1 MGDDDSGTAATG
13 LSTLTPGSNLSSGL
27 SALGTNSGATTG
39 SSRAGTFTKNTS
51 CDPALQGLLPAGIKI
66 ADLVV
71 GSDPVPM
78 GDDNVPICLSYHIRG
93 GCFSNCRRKDNHAKV
108 LSVTEKQRLSN
119 WIFDQTAKLK
129 AKFASG

>member
-1 MGDDDSGTAATG
+1 
-13 LSTLTPGSNLSSGL
+13 
-27 SALGTNSGATTG
+27 
-39 SSRAGTFTKNTS
+39 
-51 CDPALQGLLPAGIKI
+51 
-66 ADLVV
+66 
-71 GSDPVPM
+71 M